1 VASNL
6 VQKMSQNRGGKGGGR
21 GGQSAQGGKQNNDQ
35 SKRNNQERE
44 EKQKKSMVR
53 LTGVVR
59 AVSSGD
65 TFTILQVANDG
76 SGNNTEFQ
84 FSLMGL
90 KAPQLGRRGNNN
102 QNQQPSQSQQQK
114 PEQEDIKDE
123 AWAWQSREFLREK
136 LIGKAV
142 VFRVEYTTDNGRR
155 FGEAWLGEEDLRQ
168 SVVRQGWA
176 NVPPRKDAQG
186 NLRPVSREDQA
197 LVTLQEEAKAKSIGI
212 YKPVTDASIRKIN
225 YHDFSDQKKENTF
238 FEKNKNTKRKAIVEQ
253 VRNGN
258 QIRLYLVDSRD
269 DILVNLSGIRCPQLK
284 SKESGQPEKYANDAK
299 FYAEHKLLN
308 RSVSLTLD
316 FLDKFNFYGTIID
329 EQGKNIALGLL
340 EFGLAQIV
348 EWNIPATIDA
358 KVFKDAENVAKNNRI
373 RLWQNQQTNTNKNAN
388 QNNPHVTKN
397 ATGKVIEVNSLGTI
411 TVRVI
416 DNQHS
421 LDQKFHFS
429 SIRVPRLPPRDPP
442 QDSNKGK
449 QQKKGG
455 NNEPESE
462 ETKKANEVK
471 EKEKAQ
477 QDLMREKF
485 AANEQK
491 RLIAEMTPEAK
502 AKYLKDEEEKKKKAE
517 LEKEQGAYA
526 ILGKDYL
533 RKRLIG
539 KTVKCVFD
547 YSQTEKDDKFSHNNN
562 KFQNQPRIKHY
573 YSIYEGKNNDNVAV
587 DLVRQ
592 GFAHVVNHSD
602 NQPRSPEYRELTTAE
617 REAQK
622 EGKGLH
628 QTKQKPSIPLIN
640 DLSGAPEKKV
650 QPFLPLL
657 KNGKQHGVIEMV
669 WSTKKFKIY
678 LPTHGVQIVF
688 SLAGADMPLHIYE
701 TNPPNPSGKGDF
713 FVQYPLINQNG
724 TANIYNEAY
733 HYSRDHLLQRDVEI
747 EVLELAKFGNSFV
760 GKLYFT
766 QGNKQEDFSLDLIR
780 RGYIRVNSFVCKK
793 VFSES
798 QANTLLSLEQTAKN
812 EKKGF
817 WATYNEEKEKQI
829 LDTRNEK
836 RASERAELQA
846 NNSSSDRSI
855 SIVVTEIISG
865 SSFYYQVATEKSK
878 SEIEDLMKEFGAI
891 NFAEKPAFT
900 PVMPTPTTGGPPP
913 ALPRVAGNFSV
924 DNTWYRAEVLEIIPA
939 TANQAALYKLR
950 YIDYGNTET
959 VTVDKIRA
967 LPAEFQKQPAQA
979 KRAKLAYITAP
990 ELESDFGPEAA
1001 DFFKSL
1007 CWGKELLANIQFTT
1021 TAREKGTKIDSEI
1034 HHITLGDE
1042 ETKIFINAA
1051 MVMNGFACVDNKKK
1065 LPSRGVKWPM
1075 WDILREEE
1083 EIAKKDRLN
1092 IWQYGEYGSD
1102 DDEKKQFSKK
1112 GKK

>member
-1 VASNL
+1 VEDK
-6 VQKMSQNRGGKGGGR
+6 VGKVENRTTIKPNETTKR
-21 GGQSAQGGKQNNDQ
+21 E
-35 SKRNNQERE
+35 KRN
-44 EKQKKSMVR
+44 KKKSMVR

-65 TFTILQVANDG
+65 TFSILQVATDG
-76 SGNNTEFQ
+76 SGNSNEFQ

-90 KAPQLGRRGNNN
+90 KAPQLGRRGNNQQN
-102 QNQQPSQSQQQK
+102 QNQNQSQQQK

-123 AWAWQSREFLREK
+123 AWAFQSREFLREK
-136 LIGKAV
+136 LIGKAII
-142 VFRVEYTTDNGRR
+142 FRVEYTTENGRR
-155 FGEAWLGEEDLRQ
+155 FGEAWLGEEDLRN
-168 SVVRQGWA
+168 SVVKNGWA
-176 NVPPRKDAQG
+176 AIPPRKDVQG
-186 NLRPVSREDQA
+186 NLRPVNKEDQA
-197 LVTLQEEAKAKSIGI
+197 LVTLQEEAKAKAIGI
-212 YKPVTDASIRKIN
+212 FKPVTDASIRKVN
-225 YHDFSDQKKENTF
+225 YHDFSDQKKENAF
-238 FEKNKNTKRKAIVEQ
+238 FEKNKNTKKKAIVEQ
-253 VRNGN
+253 VRNGS
-258 QIRLYLVDSRD
+258 QLRLYLVDSRD
-269 DILVNLSGIRCPQLK
+269 EIIVNLSGIRCPQLK
-284 SKESGQPEKYANDAK
+284 SKESNNPEKYANDAK

-308 RSVSLTLD
+308 RTVSLTLD
-316 FLDKFNFYGTIID
+316 FLDKFNYYGTVVD
-329 EQGKNIALGLL
+329 DQGKNIALGLL

-348 EWNIPATIDA
+348 EWNIPTTIDA
-358 KVFKDAENVAKNNRI
+358 KVFQTAENTAKNGHI
-373 RLWQNQQTNTNKNAN
+373 RLWQNQQSNNNNNKNSN
-388 QNNPHVTKN
+388 QNNSHVTKN

-429 SIRVPRLPPRDPP
+429 SIRVPRLPPREISP
-442 QDSNKGK
+442 DSNKGK
-449 QQKKGG
+449 QQNKKGG
-455 NNEPESE
+455 SQSADRSTESDE
-462 ETKKANEVK
+462 SKRANEEKDK
-471 EKEKAQ
+471 ERAQ
-477 QDLMREKF
+477 QDLMREKL
-485 AANEQK
+485 AAIDQK
-491 RLIAEMTPEAK
+491 RSISEMTPEAK
-502 AKYLKDEEEKKKKAE
+502 DIYLKNEEEKKKKLE

-533 RKRLIG
+533 RKKLIG
-539 KTVKCVFD
+539 KTVRCVFD
-547 YSQTEKDDKFSHNNN
+547 YSQTEKDDKFSHNN
-562 KFQNQPRIKHY
+562 KYQNQPSIKHF
-573 YSIYEGKNNDNVAV
+573 YSIYTEGKNSENVAI
-587 DLVRQ
+587 DIVRQ

-622 EGKGLH
+622 ESKGLH
-628 QTKQKPSIPLIN
+628 QTKQKPTVPIIN

-650 QPFLPLL
+650 TPFLTLL
-657 KNGKQHGVIEMV
+657 KNGKQQGVVEMV

-678 LPTHGVQIVF
+678 LPLHGVQIVF
-688 SLAGADMPLHIYE
+688 SLAGADMPLHIFE
-701 TNPPNPSGKGDF
+701 NNPPNPIGKGDF

-724 TANIYNEAY
+724 TPNIYNEAY

-760 GKLYFT
+760 GKLYLT
-766 QGNKQEDFSLDLIR
+766 QGNNKQGDDFSLDLLR
-780 RGYIRVNSFVCKK
+780 RGYIRVNNFVCKK
-793 VFSES
+793 VFSEA
-798 QANTLLSLEQTAKN
+798 QTNVLLSTEQTAKN

-817 WATYNEEKEKQI
+817 WANYNEKKEKEI
-829 LDTRNEK
+829 HDTRNEK
-836 RASERAELQA
+836 RASDRAELQA
-846 NNSSSDRSI
+846 NTSSDRSI
-855 SIVVTEIISG
+855 CIVVTEIVSG

-900 PVMPTPTTGGPPP
+900 PVMAGPSTSGGPPAP
-913 ALPRVAGNFSV
+913 LPRVAGNFSV
-924 DNTWYRAEVLEIIPA
+924 DNTWYRAEVLEIISA
-939 TANQAALYKLR
+939 TTSQPALYKLR

-959 VTVDKIRA
+959 VTVDRIRA

-990 ELESDFGPEAA
+990 EMESEYGPEAA

-1007 CWGKELLANIQFTT
+1007 CWGKDLLANIQFTT
-1021 TAREKGTKIDSEI
+1021 TGREKGSKIDTEI